1 VELRR
6 LAGVPAG
13 RWSKWVVVLAW
24 VAIAVAL
31 GPLGNRLTSVQK
43 NDDVSYLPR
52 NAESTRANAQLQRF
66 PDAKQVVALVV
77 YRRDSGLTRADR
89 AKAEA
94 DRVALARRFLG
105 GAQAPPLIA
114 SPDHK
119 ALVLSLP
126 LRTTSTTSEGGTQL
140 VDAVDQVRSSVG
152 HGRGGLRVAVTGPA
166 GYAADSIKV
175 FQQID
180 TKLLLATALV
190 VALLLI
196 LTYRSPWL
204 WLVPLLTVGLAYQ
217 SAAAAVYLLARYAGV
232 TVNGLSQGILTVLVF
247 GASTDYALLLVARYR
262 EELRRHQDKH
272 QAMRAALGSAGPAIL
287 ASGATVT
294 IGLLCLLVAE
304 LNSTRGLGPVGA
316 VGIIAALAAMLTL
329 LPAVL
334 VIFGRGLFWP
344 FVPHFGSV
352 HPEEAS
358 LWGRVGVR
366 IQRRPRLVWAVTA
379 LILAVMAV
387 GLVDTRT
394 GLNQDQAFRG
404 QPDSV
409 VGQQL
414 LAASFPS
421 GATAPIS
428 VVARAATAPAVL
440 EAVRATPGIASARL
454 TGRAGDLV
462 EITATETATPGSA
475 ASTAT
480 VQRLRQQV
488 HAIPG
493 AQALV
498 GGAPAIDLD
507 VNNAT
512 AHDRTVIIP
521 LVLAVVLVILAVL
534 LRAIV
539 APLLLIATVILS
551 LAAALGVS
559 MVVDDKVFG
568 FAGSDVSVPLYAFIF
583 LVALGIDY
591 NIFLMTRVRE
601 ESARLGTRAGALRAL
616 AVTGGVITSAGLV
629 LAATFS
635 VLAVLPLVTMIEIGF
650 VVAFGV
656 LLDTLVVRSLL
667 VPALTFDLDRRIWWP
682 SALSRRPASPLPE
695 GSSPE
700 SHPARTG
707 GGSRWAR
714 ASRRSST
721 G

>member
-1 VELRR
+1 MKLRK

-31 GPLGNRLTSVQK
+31 GPLGGRLTSVQK
-43 NDDVSYLPR
+43 NDTVSYLPR
-52 NAESTRANAQLQRF
+52 HAESTRVNAELQRF
-66 PDAKQVVALVV
+66 PDAKQVTAVVV
-77 YRRDSGLTRADR
+77 YRRDSGLTPADR
-89 AKAEA
+89 ARAEA
-94 DRVALARRFLG
+94 DRAALARRLLG
-105 GAQAPPLIA
+105 GAQAPPLA
-114 SPDHK
+114 TSPDGK

-126 LRTTSTTSEGGTQL
+126 LPTTGTTTEAGKQL
-140 VDAVDQVRSSVG
+140 VDMVDQIRSLVG
-152 HGRGGLRVAVTGPA
+152 HGSGGLRVAVTGPA
-166 GYAADSIKV
+166 GYSADSIKV

-196 LTYRSPWL
+196 VTYRSPWL
-204 WLVPLLTVGLAYQ
+204 WLVPLLSVGLAYQ
-217 SAAAAVYLLARYAGV
+217 VAAAVVYLLARYAGL

-272 QAMRAALGSAGPAIL
+272 GAMRAALGSAGPAIL

-344 FVPHFGSV
+344 FVPHFGST
-352 HPEEAS
+352 HPEQAS
-358 LWGRVGVR
+358 MWGRIGLR
-366 IQRRPRLVWAVTA
+366 IQRRPRLVWMVTV
-379 LILAVMAV
+379 LVLMVMAA

-409 VGQQL
+409 VGQRL
-414 LAASFPS
+414 LEASFPS

-428 VVARAATAPAVL
+428 VVATAAAAPAVL
-440 EAVRATPGIASARL
+440 QAVQATPGIATARL

-462 EITATETATPGSA
+462 EISATETATPGGT

-480 VQRLRQQV
+480 VQRLRQRV
-488 HAIPG
+488 HAITG

-507 VNNAT
+507 VNQAT
-512 AHDRTVIIP
+512 AHDRAVIIP
-521 LVLAVVLVILAVL
+521 LVLVVVLMILAAL

-539 APLLLIATVILS
+539 APLLLIVTVILS
-551 LAAALGVS
+551 FAAALGVS
-559 MVVDDKVFG
+559 TVVYDKVFG

-601 ESARLGTRAGALRAL
+601 ESSRLGTHEGTLRAL

-635 VLAVLPLVTMIEIGF
+635 VL
-650 VVAFGV
+650 
-656 LLDTLVVRSLL
+656 
-667 VPALTFDLDRRIWWP
+667 
-682 SALSRRPASPLPE
+682 
-695 GSSPE
+695 
-700 SHPARTG
+700 
-707 GGSRWAR
+707 
-714 ASRRSST
+714 
-721 G
+721 

>member
-1 VELRR
+1 MELRK

-13 RWSKWVVVLAW
+13 RWSKWVVVVAW

-31 GPLGNRLTSVQK
+31 GPLGGRLTSVQK
-43 NDDVSYLPR
+43 NDTVSYLPR
-52 NAESTRANAQLQRF
+52 NAESTKVNAELQRF
-66 PDAKQVVALVV
+66 PDAKLVTAVVV
-77 YRRDSGLTRADR
+77 YRRDSGLTPADR
-89 AKAEA
+89 ARAEA
-94 DRVALARRFLG
+94 DRVTLARRLLG
-105 GAQAPPLIA
+105 GAPAPPLVT

-126 LRTTSTTSEGGTQL
+126 LPTSGTTTEGGKQL
-140 VDAVDQVRSSVG
+140 VDMVDQIRSLVG
-152 HGRGGLRVAVTGPA
+152 QGSGGLRVAVTGPA
-166 GYAADSIKV
+166 GYSADSIKV

-204 WLVPLLTVGLAYQ
+204 WLVPLLSVGLAYQ
-217 SAAAAVYLLARYAGV
+217 VAAAVVYLLARYAGL

-272 QAMRAALGSAGPAIL
+272 EAMRAALGSAGPAIL
-287 ASGATVT
+287 ASGSTVT

-316 VGIIAALAAMLTL
+316 VGIVAALAAMLTL

-344 FVPHFGSV
+344 FVPHFGST
-352 HPEEAS
+352 HPEQAS
-358 LWGRVGVR
+358 MWGRIGLG
-366 IQRRPRLVWAVTA
+366 IQRRPRLVWTVTV
-379 LILAVMAV
+379 LVLVGMAV

-394 GLNQDQAFRG
+394 GLNQDQGFRG

-409 VGQQL
+409 VGQRL
-414 LAASFPS
+414 LEASFPS
-421 GATAPIS
+421 GTTAPIS
-428 VVARAATAPAVL
+428 VVARAAAAPAVL
-440 EAVRATPGIASARL
+440 QAVRATPGIATAHLS
-454 TGRAGDLV
+454 GRAGDLV
-462 EITATETATPGSA
+462 EISATETATPGGA
-475 ASTAT
+475 ASTAA

-512 AHDRTVIIP
+512 AHDRAVIIP
-521 LVLAVVLVILAVL
+521 LVLVVVLLILAAL

-539 APLLLIATVILS
+539 APLLLIVTVILS
-551 LAAALGVS
+551 FAAALGVS
-559 MVVDDKVFG
+559 MVVYDKVFG

-601 ESARLGTRAGALRAL
+601 ESARLGTHEGTLRAL
-616 AVTGGVITSAGLV
+616 AATGGVITSAGLV

-635 VLAVLPLVTMIEIGF
+635 VLAVLPLVTMTEIGF

-667 VPALTFDLDRRIWWP
+667 VPALTFELDRRIWWP
-682 SALSRRPASPLPE
+682 SALSRRPAPPPPQGARL
-695 GSSPE
+695 GSQLL
-700 SHPARTG
+700 RTG
-707 GGSRWAR
+707 GGSRWGGH
-714 ASRRSST
+714 RRSRPPE
-721 G
+721 

>member
-1 VELRR
+1 MDLRKLER
-6 LAGVPAG
+6 VPAG

-24 VAIAVAL
+24 VAITVAL
-31 GPLGNRLTSVQK
+31 GPLGGRLTSVQK
-43 NDDVSYLPR
+43 NDTVSYLPR
-52 NAESTRANAQLQRF
+52 NAESTKVDAELQRF
-66 PDAKQVVALVV
+66 PDARQVTAVVV
-77 YRRDSGLTRADR
+77 YRRDSGLTQADR
-89 AKAEA
+89 AKAQAE
-94 DRVALARRFLG
+94 RVSLAHRFLG
-105 GAQAPPLIA
+105 GAQAPPLVA

-126 LRTTSTTSEGGTQL
+126 LRTAGTTTEAGRQL
-140 VDAVDQVRSSVG
+140 VDAVDQIRDVVG
-152 HGRGGLRVAVTGPA
+152 HGNGGLRVAVTGPA
-166 GYAADSIKV
+166 GYSADSIKV

-180 TKLLLATALV
+180 TKLLLATAAV

-204 WLVPLLTVGLAYQ
+204 WLVPLLAVGLAYQ
-217 SAAAAVYLLARYAGV
+217 VAAAVVYLLARYAGL

-272 QAMRAALGSAGPAIL
+272 EAMRAALGSAGPAIL
-287 ASGATVT
+287 ASGATVA

-316 VGIIAALAAMLTL
+316 VGILAALAAMLTL
-329 LPAVL
+329 LPALL
-334 VIFGRGLFWP
+334 VIFGRRLFWP
-344 FVPHFGSV
+344 FVPHFGST
-352 HPEEAS
+352 HPEQAGA
-358 LWGRVGVR
+358 WGRIGRR

-379 LILAVMAV
+379 LVLVVMAV

-409 VGQQL
+409 VGQRL
-414 LAASFPS
+414 LEASFPS

-428 VVARAATAPAVL
+428 IVARADQATTVL
-440 EAVRATPGIASARL
+440 QAVRTTPGIATARPN
-454 TGRAGDLV
+454 GQAGGLV
-462 EITATETATPGSA
+462 EISATETATPGSA
-475 ASTAT
+475 ASATT
-480 VQRLRQQV
+480 VQRLRQRV
-488 HAIPG
+488 HAIPD

-507 VNNAT
+507 ITHAT
-512 AHDRTVIIP
+512 ARDRAVIIP
-521 LVLAVVLVILAVL
+521 LVLAVVLVILAAL

-539 APLLLIATVILS
+539 APLVLIATVILS
-551 LAAALGVS
+551 FTAALGVS
-559 MVVDDKVFG
+559 MVVYDKVFG

-601 ESARLGTRAGALRAL
+601 ESARLGAHAGTLRAL

-635 VLAVLPLVTMIEIGF
+635 VLAVLPLVTMTEIGF

-667 VPALTFDLDRRIWWP
+667 VPALTFDLDRRTWWP
-682 SALSRRPASPLPE
+682 STLSRRPTPPPPQVSR
-695 GSSPE
+695 PE
-700 SHPARTG
+700 SQPVRTG
-707 GGSRWAR
+707 GGSRWGGH
-714 ASRRSST
+714 RRSRPPE
-721 G
+721 

>member
-1 VELRR
+1 MEFRK

-31 GPLGNRLTSVQK
+31 GPLGGRLTSVQK
-43 NDDVSYLPR
+43 NDTVSYLPR
-52 NAESTRANAQLQRF
+52 HAESTRVNAELQRF
-66 PDAKQVVALVV
+66 PDAKQVTAVVV
-77 YRRDSGLTRADR
+77 YRRDSGLTPADR
-89 AKAEA
+89 ARAEA
-94 DRVALARRFLG
+94 DRATLARRLLG
-105 GAQAPPLIA
+105 GAQAPPLA
-114 SPDHK
+114 TSPDGET
-119 ALVLSLP
+119 LVLSLP
-126 LRTTSTTSEGGTQL
+126 LPTTGTTTEAGKQL
-140 VDAVDQVRSSVG
+140 VDMVDQIRSLVG
-152 HGRGGLRVAVTGPA
+152 HGSGGLRVAVTGPA
-166 GYAADSIKV
+166 GYSADSIKV

-196 LTYRSPWL
+196 VTYRSPWL
-204 WLVPLLTVGLAYQ
+204 WLVPLLSVGLAYQ
-217 SAAAAVYLLARYAGV
+217 VAAAVVYLLARYAGL

-272 QAMRAALGSAGPAIL
+272 GAMRAALGSAGPAIL

-344 FVPHFGSV
+344 FVPHFGST
-352 HPEEAS
+352 HPEQAS
-358 LWGRVGVR
+358 MWGRIGLR
-366 IQRRPRLVWAVTA
+366 IQRRPRLVWMVTV
-379 LILAVMAV
+379 LVLMVMAV

-409 VGQQL
+409 VGQRL
-414 LAASFPS
+414 LEASFPS

-428 VVARAATAPAVL
+428 VVATAAAAPAVL
-440 EAVRATPGIASARL
+440 QAVRATPGIATARL
-454 TGRAGDLV
+454 TGRAGDMV
-462 EITATETATPGSA
+462 EISATETATPGGA

-480 VQRLRQQV
+480 VQRLRQRV
-488 HAIPG
+488 HAITG

-507 VNNAT
+507 VNQAT
-512 AHDRTVIIP
+512 ARDRAVIIP
-521 LVLAVVLVILAVL
+521 LVLVVVLMILAAL

-539 APLLLIATVILS
+539 APLLLIVTVILS
-551 LAAALGVS
+551 FAAALGVS
-559 MVVDDKVFG
+559 MVVYDKVFG

-601 ESARLGTRAGALRAL
+601 ESSRLGTHEGALRAL

-635 VLAVLPLVTMIEIGF
+635 VLAVLPLVTMTEIGF

-667 VPALTFDLDRRIWWP
+667 VPALTFELDHRIWWP
-682 SALSRRPASPLPE
+682 SALSRPPAPPAPKGARP
-695 GSSPE
+695 GSQPV
-700 SHPARTG
+700 RTG
-707 GGSRWAR
+707 GGSGWGGH
-714 ASRRSST
+714 RRSRLPE
-721 G
+721 